1 MSHRQPD
8 HLERRDIALARVLAE
23 ALKQRQT
30 TGTSA
35 EAPGEACPEAEL
47 LGAYAERALGA
58 QEIARWENHFAACS
72 RCRTVLAV
80 LTASAEDPL
89 TAQEVRQLGK
99 VVATAEL
106 PGARAQQQPRPSR
119 PASARWPWL
128 VPALGLAAAM
138 AVFFVLHP
146 LGSGPA
152 APRLGKNQLAVKTL
166 ESPSGAAPNKK
177 APGQAPNGQAEK
189 QADRQIAESYIP
201 APPTSGERTNAPNR
215 EAATSARDFLDRR
228 DRAESKDK
236 KEAGEPTPPPSQQQP
251 SAAAAASDDRALQS
265 EAAPVNGPAV
275 DAASRAATPVAPRP
289 FAPAAEAKS
298 AGPVALAEQSATA
311 KGSLKQLG
319 FSSPGAKV
327 LWRFGVSGRI
337 ARSVDQGRNWQSQSS
352 GVDSDLLGGV
362 ATSEQVA
369 WVVGRNGVI
378 LRTTDGSHWQRVA
391 SPEVA
396 PLSAN
401 ANPTSNAAGSA
412 APGTTSSAA
421 PDWISVQATDALHAT
436 VLSRD
441 GQRFR
446 TEDGGRTWTRQP

>member
-8 HLERRDIALARVLAE
+8 DLERRDIALARVLAE
-23 ALKQRQT
+23 ALKQRRT

-35 EAPGEACPEAEL
+35 KAPGEACPEAEL
-47 LGAYAERALGA
+47 LAAYAERALGA

-80 LTASAEDPL
+80 LTASADEPL
-89 TAQEVRQLGK
+89 TTQEVRQLGE

-106 PGARAQQQPRPSR
+106 PGARAQQQPRPAR
-119 PASARWPWL
+119 PASAHWPWL

-138 AVFFVLHP
+138 SVFFILRPV
-146 LGSGPA
+146 GFGPA
-152 APRLGKNQLAVKTL
+152 APQLGKNQLAVKTL
-166 ESPSGAAPNKK
+166 DSPSGAAPNKK
-177 APGQAPNGQAEK
+177 APDMRAEST
-189 QADRQIAESYIP
+189 DRQIAESYVP

-215 EAATSARDFLDRR
+215 EAATSLRDSLDRR

-251 SAAAAASDDRALQS
+251 AAAAAASDDRALQS

-327 LWRFGVSGRI
+327 MWRFGVSGRI
-337 ARSVDQGRNWQSQSS
+337 ERSVDQGRNWQSQSS

-401 ANPTSNAAGSA
+401 ANAPSNAAGSV

-436 VLSRD
+436 VLSRN